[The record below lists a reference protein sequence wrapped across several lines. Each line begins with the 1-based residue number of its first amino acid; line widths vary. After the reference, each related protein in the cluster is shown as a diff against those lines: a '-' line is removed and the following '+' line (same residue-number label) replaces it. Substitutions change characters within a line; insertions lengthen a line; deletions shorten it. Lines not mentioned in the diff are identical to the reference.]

1 MNKQRLLI
9 LVLLVIFFIL
19 MGKDIMPTK
28 IEIHDLEIVDVIG
41 LDTTENGVI
50 LSVFRSAP
58 SKDEEDE
65 KDKSKNTS
73 AVVSVETSNYTDAL
87 KLLKTVTDKYISA
100 WNTKYYLI
108 GEETIKTDLKNVEDF
123 LSRNYE
129 TSLTAKVYVTS
140 SMTAKDFLNEMANN
154 DVDLQQ
160 NLSNM
165 EEDFLLKNQTKTV
178 DIVDVIDMYLE
189 DTMYGVIPKIS
200 VPEEKDKNVK
210 LSFDGAV
217 VLKDSNIVHS
227 LNSKQMQELN
237 FATKNIDYYSFKLL
251 DKDSNNVIL
260 GGTDI
265 HVKYNFNFS
274 KEQEIKGINIDVKI
288 TCNIEEKHS
297 DYSIYNSDEFDMLKN
312 QIKEEI
318 TKHILSI
325 IETSRKIDTD
335 IIDLEKEFMYKHPY
349 KHHKLENAWETLK
362 KVPVTVSVE
371 CNIDTTY
378 NILFSNIGQKE

>member
-1 MNKQRLLI
+1 MNKKRIIILILLI
-9 LVLLVIFFIL
+9 VFFIL

-41 LDTTENGVI
+41 LDTTENGVK

-73 AVVSVETSNYTDAL
+73 AVVSVEASNYTDAL

-140 SMTAKDFLNEMANN
+140 SMTAADFLKEMSNN

-178 DIVDVIDMYLE
+178 DIIDVIDMYLE
-189 DTMYGVIPKIS
+189 ETMYGVIPKIA
-200 VPEEKDKNVK
+200 VPDEKEENIK

-217 VLKDSNIVHS
+217 VLKDNKVVHS
-227 LNSKQMQELN
+227 LDSKQMQEYN
-237 FATKNIDYYSFKLL
+237 FATKNIDYYSFNLL
-251 DKDSNNVIL
+251 DKEANNVIL

-265 HVKYNFNFS
+265 RVKYDFKFS
-274 KEQEIKGINIDVKI
+274 RTQELTGINIDVKL

-297 DYSIYNSDEFDMLKN
+297 DYSIYNADEFDTLKA
-312 QIKEEI
+312 QIKEEV
-318 TKHILSI
+318 TQDILAI
-325 IETSRKIDTD
+325 IQTSREIDTD
-335 IIDLEKEFMYKHPY
+335 ILDIEKEFMYQHPY
-349 KHHKLENAWETLK
+349 KYRKMENAWNVLK
-362 KVPVTVSVE
+362 EVPVLVTIE